1 MDAKLVLVV
10 VPVVWAGCLSMM
22 SSEGS
27 GDVRGESG
35 PTR

>member
-10 VPVVWAGCLSMM
+10 VLVVWAGCSSMM
-22 SSEGS
+22 SSEGL